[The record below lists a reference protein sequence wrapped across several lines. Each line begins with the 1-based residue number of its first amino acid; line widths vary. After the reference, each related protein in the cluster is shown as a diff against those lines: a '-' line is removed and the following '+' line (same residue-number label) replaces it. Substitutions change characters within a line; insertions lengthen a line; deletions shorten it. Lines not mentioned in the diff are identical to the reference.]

1 MIVPLLLA
9 DAGMMSFIAPILQVG
24 AVGGVLVWF
33 MFWMVPR
40 MNKQEEAIAE
50 VGRAIDRNA
59 RANLL
64 LVLTLGTPSAKLQAE
79 NVIKEIDR
87 AEEARK

>member
-1 MIVPLLLA
+1 
-9 DAGMMSFIAPILQVG
+9 MMSFVAPILQVG

-40 MNKQEEAIAE
+40 MNKQEDAIAE